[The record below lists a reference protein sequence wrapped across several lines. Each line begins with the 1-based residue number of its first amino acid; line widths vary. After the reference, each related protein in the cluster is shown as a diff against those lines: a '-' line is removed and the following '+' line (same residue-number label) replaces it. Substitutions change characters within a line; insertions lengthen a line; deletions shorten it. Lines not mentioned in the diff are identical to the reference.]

1 MAAIPEHRCT
11 VEEYIELDKNAEERL
26 EYFDGEVVS
35 MSGGSVS
42 HNRIEINVITG
53 LHSRSANRGCAV
65 FPADM
70 RLKVPKAPPYRYAD
84 VVVVCGSPLIEK
96 IQGLD
101 VLVNPT
107 LLVEILSE
115 STEGYDRGNK
125 FLAYQSIASFE
136 EYLLIAQDRP
146 YVTHYLRQPD
156 GQWLRSDI
164 EGLEREIN
172 LLTLGQ
178 SIPLREIYVNVD
190 LDAAS

>member
-1 MAAIPEHRCT
+1 M
-11 VEEYIELDKNAEERL
+11 
-26 EYFDGEVVS
+26 
-35 MSGGSVS
+35 
-42 HNRIEINVITG
+42 
-53 LHSRSANRGCAV
+53 

-70 RLKVPKAPPYRYAD
+70 RLKVPKAPPYRYAH
-84 VVVVCGSPLIEK
+84 VVVVSGSPLIEK

-115 STEGYDRGNK
+115 STEGYDRGNE
-125 FLAYQSIASFE
+125 FLAYQSIETFE

-164 EGLEREIN
+164 EGLERELK

-178 SIPLREIYVNVD
+178 SFSLREIYINVEFTAE
-190 LDAAS
+190 L